1 MGRSNQVRVASR
13 GCVVEAP
20 GPRGTCLGFA
30 SGAARGVS
38 LLPCMILAACMMTA
52 CSAPPPTTTPPVVV
66 TVSPKTASV
75 NISMMTS
82 FTAQVQ
88 NGTQGTVTW
97 QVNGTTGGTAATG
110 TINVNGV
117 YTAPAAIPSGGTVT
131 IAAVSVDDK
140 TKSDTAVLTILPP
153 ATVTVMPPT
162 PTVAAGMTQTFTSTV
177 TGAPSDGVT
186 WEVDGIPGGFLTLG
200 TISNTGVYTAPLS
213 PPPGATVTITAL
225 SQADTTQSGSAT
237 TTLTFGTQSLQGPYA
252 FTISGKNSAGMYSR
266 AGSFVADGAGG
277 IQGGLEDVNN
287 AGVVA
292 TTQSFTGTFTVGV
305 DGRGTLQFGD
315 GLNPSIFRIALAS
328 NAQAQI
334 ISFDAAGTA
343 IGEASLQDRSAFKAT
358 ALNGTY
364 VFDFFG
370 QDSSGSAISE
380 IGQFFADGQGGIS
393 LGLED
398 INDKGSLSQ
407 PTFTGTYSVP
417 ANSTTGRGAAQVV
430 TSSGTFNYAF
440 YMVSR
445 GAAKFVSIDAS
456 PAPAVAGV
464 LQQQLPGNHFSA
476 STLNGTFGF
485 LIAGANS
492 AGDIATAGIF
502 SPMGDGTLNAGVLDE
517 NNNGAVTPNQTFTGT
532 YAVASSGR
540 GTATFSATNR
550 TYTFVFY
557 LTAANNA
564 VFQETDSA
572 IVSDG
577 AFTQQAAGPFTAA
590 SVQGNYAVGWGGA
603 AAGTTQVIAGQFGLD
618 ASANVTAGSLDIS
631 TQPGTQTS
639 AEAVTGTLTLGGAG
653 RNVLTLN
660 PATDNRNFA
669 VYIISGTRMFSVGID
684 AGRLATGA
692 MLKQF

>member
-1 MGRSNQVRVASR
+1 MGRSSQASAVSLESMAQAQGTRRLRLLFASRASR
-13 GCVVEAP
+13 GVSFLL
-20 GPRGTCLGFA
+20 CLVSA
-30 SGAARGVS
+30 SLG
-38 LLPCMILAACMMTA
+38 MTA
-52 CSAPPPTTTPPVVV
+52 CSPPPRTTAIPVVV
-66 TVSPKTASV
+66 TVSPKAASV

-82 FTAQVQ
+82 FTALVQ
-88 NGTQGTVTW
+88 NGAQGIVTW
-97 QVNGTTGGTAATG
+97 QVNGTAGGTAATG

-117 YTAPAAIPSGGTVT
+117 YTAPATIPSGGTVT
-131 IAAVSVDDK
+131 ITAVSVDDT
-140 TKSDTAVLTILPP
+140 TKSDSATLTILPP

-162 PTVAAGMTQTFTSTV
+162 PTVAAGTTQTFTSTV
-177 TGAPSDGVT
+177 TGAPSNGVT
-186 WEVDGIPGGFLTLG
+186 WEVNGIPGGFLTLG

-213 PPPGATVTITAL
+213 PPPGATVTITAV
-225 SQADTTQSGSAT
+225 SQADTTQSGSSVA
-237 TTLTFGTQSLQGPYA
+237 TLTFGMQSLQGPYA
-252 FTISGKNSAGMYSR
+252 FTMSGKNSAGTFSR

-292 TTQSFTGTFTVGV
+292 AAQSFTGTYTVGV

-315 GLNPSIFRIALAS
+315 GLNPSIFHIALAS

-343 IGEASLQDRSAFKAT
+343 IGQASLQDRSAFKT
-358 ALNGTY
+358 SALNGTY

-370 QDSSGSAISE
+370 QDSSGKAISE
-380 IGQFFADGQGGIS
+380 IGQFFADGLGGIS

-398 INDKGSLSQ
+398 INDNGSPSQ
-407 PTFTGTYSVP
+407 PAFTGTYSVP
-417 ANSTTGRGAAQVV
+417 ANSTTGRGTAQLV

-445 GAAKFVSIDAS
+445 GAAKFVSIDAN
-456 PAPAVAGV
+456 PAAAVAGV

-485 LIAGANS
+485 LIAGANA
-492 AGDIATAGIF
+492 AGNITTAGIF
-502 SPMGDGTLNAGVLDE
+502 SPMGDGTLSAGVLDE

-532 YAVASSGR
+532 YTVASSGR

-577 AFTQQAAGPFTAA
+577 VFTQQAAGPFTAA
-590 SVQGNYAVGWGGA
+590 SLQGSYAVGWGGA
-603 AAGTTQVIAGQFGLD
+603 AAGTTQVIAGQFALD
-618 ASANVTAGSLDIS
+618 ASASITAGSLDIS

-639 AEAVTGTLTLGGAG
+639 AEAVTGTLAPGGAG

-684 AGRLATGA
+684 VGRLATGIIVN
-692 MLKQF
+692 QF